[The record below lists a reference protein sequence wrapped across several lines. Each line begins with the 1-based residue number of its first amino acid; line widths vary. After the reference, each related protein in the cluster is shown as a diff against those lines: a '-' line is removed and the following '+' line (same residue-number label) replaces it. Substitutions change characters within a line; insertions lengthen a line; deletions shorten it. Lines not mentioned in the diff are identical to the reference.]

1 MGMLNQMNR
10 EITKGGDFAPSG
22 VNLAD
27 FPLTFF
33 SAAHYTESPS
43 EAKVFARR

>member
-1 MGMLNQMNR
+1 MLDQMNR
-10 EITKGGDFAPSG
+10 EIKKASDFAPSR

-33 SAAHYTESPS
+33 SAAHYTELLS